1 VYAEKTTSLRH
12 QWDAFEF
19 CRDLTEYALFWAQGV
34 GKTKPTI
41 DKFGH
46 LYTQG
51 RVRGLFVVAPSNVAP
66 NWVNDEL
73 PKHMPDALWNATCV
87 HLFQSSKFKLKRSE
101 RQRKELL
108 AHIRGPVIL
117 VMSFDAMRT
126 KHGKAFARRFM
137 LKFPCMGVVDES
149 QRIKKPRGKTAV
161 TVVASGK
168 YMPYK
173 MLLSGTPVTN
183 GILDLY
189 MQFKFLDDDFWAR
202 RGLEPFA
209 VFKKH
214 FAVYRT
220 RAEALEEDGW
230 DPGYD
235 QYLGPKNVEEMAGYI
250 KLIGHRL
257 TKESAGIFL
266 PPKVYT
272 KRYFDLTP
280 DQMRMYVEL
289 EEDLITHLPKTDE
302 ESDEVIVEVLDKLT
316 LGTRHAQI
324 TCGYVAVEAGEPVQF
339 IGDTNPRLECFK
351 DTFQDHLDGKSIVWC
366 RFTKD
371 VDLIM
376 KTLTEMGR
384 KPVRYDGQV
393 GVDEREAN
401 KKAFQE
407 GDATDFVAKQQSA
420 AAGVTLHAAK
430 YVYYYSQSY
439 NWEHRAQSEDRAHRI
454 GLKHSVLYID
464 FVANGT
470 IDNKILRALRKNHQF
485 SQQLLGDTPTEWI

>member
-1 VYAEKTTSLRH
+1 MYVEKTTSLRH
-12 QWDAFEF
+12 QRDAFEF
-19 CRDLTEYALFWAQGV
+19 SKDLEIYALFWEQGV

-46 LYTQG
+46 LYCTGKVQ
-51 RVRGLFVVAPSNVAP
+51 GLFVVAPSNVAP

-73 PKHMPDALWNATCV
+73 PKHLPEMFLLKSFI

-101 RQRKELL
+101 RERKELL
-108 AHIRGPVIL
+108 AHKGPVVL

-137 LKFPCMGVVDES
+137 LKFKCFGVVDES

-161 TVVASGK
+161 TVVTSGR

-173 MLLSGTPVTN
+173 TLLSGTPVTN

-189 MQFKFLDDDFWAR
+189 MQFRFLDETFWER
-202 RGLEPFA
+202 RGLEPYA

-214 FAVYRT
+214 FAIYRT

-235 QYLGPKNVEEMAGYI
+235 QFLGPKNVEEMTNYI

-257 TKESAGIFL
+257 TKDSAGIVL

-289 EEDLITHLPKTDE
+289 EEDLITYFPRLDDADE
-302 ESDEVIVEVLDKLT
+302 EQVIEVLDKLT
-316 LGTRHAQI
+316 LGMRHAQI
-324 TCGYVAVEAGEPVQF
+324 TCGYAATEAGEPVQM
-339 IGDTNPRLECFK
+339 IGDKNPRLECFK
-351 DTFQDHLDGKSIVWC
+351 ETFEDMSNGKSIVWC
-366 RFTKD
+366 RFNTD

-376 KTLTEMGR
+376 QTLTDMGR
-384 KPVRYDGQV
+384 KPVRYDGKV
-393 GVDEREAN
+393 STDERERN
-401 KKAFQE
+401 KREFQE

-430 YVYYYSQSY
+430 FVHYYSQSY

-454 GLKHSVLYID
+454 GLKHSVLYVD
-464 FVANGT
+464 YVANGT
-470 IDNKILRALRKNHQF
+470 IDNKIIRALRKNHQF